1 VPRCRICYRSE
12 APRCWA
18 ACLAIERVQSA
29 VGSACE
35 TALTFAHDDGKIR
48 MFLTQ
53 TAVGL
58 QAHAKTFA
66 ALVRDLLFADDSVR

>member
-1 VPRCRICYRSE
+1 
-12 APRCWA
+12 
-18 ACLAIERVQSA
+18 
-29 VGSACE
+29 
-35 TALTFAHDDGKIR
+35 